1 MRRRVSGSGHIFA
14 RRGFSLS
21 PVTPRFDWVRG
32 LANRCRHL
40 TRQDNELRPY
50 FMEIGH
56 V

>member
-21 PVTPRFDWVRG
+21 PVTPPVDWVWG
-32 LANRCRHL
+32 LANRCRL
-40 TRQDNELRPY
+40 LARQNNGLRPY